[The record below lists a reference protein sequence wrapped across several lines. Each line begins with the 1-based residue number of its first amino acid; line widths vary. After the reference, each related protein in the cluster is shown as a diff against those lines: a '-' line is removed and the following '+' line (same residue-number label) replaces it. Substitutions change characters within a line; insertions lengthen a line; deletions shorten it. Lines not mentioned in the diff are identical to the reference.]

1 MVDIWMIYSLL
12 IPFVEVLLQVLLDH
26 IRTKERE
33 RENTAGRGQVAVGKR
48 RSHRLDSLIKI
59 ILPGVIAAFQITF
72 WSFAVSNKY
81 VDFQA
86 SHGQC

>member
-12 IPFVEVLLQVLLDH
+12 IPFVEVLLQVVLDH
-26 IRTKERE
+26 IRTKEGG
-33 RENTAGRGQVAVGKR
+33 NTGGGRTHVGVGR
-48 RSHRLDSLIKI
+48 RRTDRVDSLIKI

-72 WSFAVSNKY
+72 WSFAASNNY

>member
-12 IPFVEVLLQVLLDH
+12 IPFVEVLLQVVLDH
-26 IRTKERE
+26 IRTRE
-33 RENTAGRGQVAVGKR
+33 GGRTQVGVGRR
-48 RSHRLDSLIKI
+48 RSGRLDSLIKI

-72 WSFAVSNKY
+72 WSLAVSNNY

>member
-12 IPFVEVLLQVLLDH
+12 IPFVEVLLQVVLDH
-26 IRTKERE
+26 IRTRE
-33 RENTAGRGQVAVGKR
+33 RENTAGRGQLVGVGRR
-48 RSHRLDSLIKI
+48 RSDRVDSLIKI

-81 VDFQA
+81 LDFQA

>member
-12 IPFVEVLLQVLLDH
+12 IPFVEVLLQVVLDH
-26 IRTKERE
+26 LRTRE
-33 RENTAGRGQVAVGKR
+33 GENKAGRGQVAVARR
-48 RSHRLDSLIKI
+48 RSDRVDSLIKI

-72 WSFAVSNKY
+72 WSFAAANNY